1 MGCGKMPWPG
11 VIRAYREFLPIQKD
25 ECIVTLLEGNTP
37 LIPSRA
43 IREVIPKKIHLY
55 YKAEGFN
62 PTASFKDRG
71 MTVAVSKALEE
82 GAKAIICASTGNTS
96 ASASAYAARAG
107 LTAYVLVPKG
117 KIAYGKLSQTIAHG
131 AKIVQIDGNFDDAL
145 EIVKEVA
152 QKYPI
157 TIVNSINP
165 YRLEGQKTAS
175 FEICDVLGD
184 APTYHFLPVGNAG
197 NIFAYWKGYKEYYE
211 ANKCKRLPRMMGY
224 QAEGSAPIVRGHPIK
239 HPKTIASAIRI
250 GNPANWEKALKA
262 KEESNGVIDMV
273 SDEEILFAY
282 NFIGSK
288 EGIFCEPA
296 SAASLAGVFKYER
309 EKGFEDGDVL
319 VCTLTGHGLKD
330 PEVPLKL
337 MGEPITTPPE
347 FSKVVKALGFK

>member
-1 MGCGKMPWPG
+1 MAWPG
-11 VIRAYREFLPIQKD
+11 VIRAYREFLPIKKD
-25 ECIVTLLEGNTP
+25 ACIVTLLEGNTP

-43 IREVIPKKIHLY
+43 IREVIPKKIQLY

-71 MTVAVSKALEE
+71 MTVAVSKALED

-107 LTAYVLVPKG
+107 LTAYILIPKG

-152 QKYPI
+152 EKYPI

-197 NIFAYWKGYKEYYE
+197 NISAYWKGYKEYYE

-224 QAEGSAPIVRGHPIK
+224 QAEGAAPIVKGYPIK
-239 HPKTIASAIRI
+239 HPKTVASAIRI
-250 GNPANWEKALKA
+250 GNPANWEKAVKA

-337 MGEPITTPPE
+337 MGEPITTAPD
-347 FSKVVKALGFK
+347 FSEVVKALGFK